1 MKIYVI
7 NITTTTK
14 NKELYERVA
23 VNERPLVIYCNN
35 EERLK
40 DILKEREDYI
50 KNAIKTET
58 LYNHALYIV
67 REIDINDNYNIRD
80 FEWKVKDVIEI
91 LFENH
96 HI

>member
-35 EERLK
+35 EERLR

-50 KNAIKTET
+50 KNTIKTET
-58 LYNHALYIV
+58 LYNHASYIV
-67 REIDINDNYNIRD
+67 REIDINENYNIRD
-80 FEWKVKDVIEI
+80 FEWKVKDIIEI

-96 HI
+96 PI